1 MAKNFSLLDDE
12 KFCIFVTKDKREAI
26 ILTMSYIE
34 YLQVLTAKAVWNFLF
49 LIVIF
54 KLFRG
59 VNVYLKP
66 LLWSTQHKNKLE
78 LNAEIIARTKDIQN
92 EWNFHLFI
100 QEGLLW
106 LEVFLN
112 NNINL
117 QNTRTLRSSNHIH
130 LIWASLSETRIFC
143 NVWWK
148 APLFSLS

>member
-12 KFCIFVTKDKREAI
+12 KFYIFVTKDKREAI

-66 LLWSTQHKNKLE
+66 LL
-78 LNAEIIARTKDIQN
+78 
-92 EWNFHLFI
+92 
-100 QEGLLW
+100 
-106 LEVFLN
+106 
-112 NNINL
+112 
-117 QNTRTLRSSNHIH
+117 
-130 LIWASLSETRIFC
+130 
-143 NVWWK
+143 
-148 APLFSLS
+148 